1 MSERETITLS
11 ERCRA
16 LAHQCR
22 AKAQSFRNE
31 KPRTQM
37 LQLADDYE
45 HKARQAEA
53 FEALE
58 QKPHDEAVS
67 LVPEISEAFAKRPA
81 RIENNLRN
89 R

>member
-16 LAHQCR
+16 LAQQCR

-53 FEALE
+53 LEALV
-58 QKPHDEAVS
+58 QKPHGEGIS
-67 LVPEISEAFAKRPA
+67 LVPEKSEPFAHVLTAVPH
-81 RIENNLRN
+81 
-89 R
+89 